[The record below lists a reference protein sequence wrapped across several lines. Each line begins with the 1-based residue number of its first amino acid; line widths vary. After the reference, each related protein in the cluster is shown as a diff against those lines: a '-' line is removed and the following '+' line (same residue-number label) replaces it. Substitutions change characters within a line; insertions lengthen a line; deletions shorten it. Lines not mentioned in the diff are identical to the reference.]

1 MAYDKLVDSSVLD
14 AGLKSIADAI
24 RVKGGTSDS
33 LAFPTAMAE
42 AIAAIEAGGG
52 VELPELTNPGTTF
65 DLAEGKQLIDGD
77 GNVVVGTIKRNKG
90 GISAEVV
97 PQAGGGGYPV
107 VQMRYEFTEK
117 TIIDP
122 DYGKIITLSAYYES
136 FGDAE
141 AADVAKGKTFTSA
154 AGLLAVGTREETS
167 GSGGGIDNLDATLDG
182 TLTEVDSNVSKVIG
196 YALRGITTIT
206 RVNLPNATSIGTYA
220 FYGCTGITSIN
231 APNVTSLG
239 TYAFY
244 QCKGIT
250 EINFPKATTVPSTIF
265 YQCTNLAKVDFGA
278 AKSIAGNAFA
288 YCAKLQTLILRYT
301 GGVVTLNS
309 TTFSGVSY
317 DEYVYV
323 PSALL
328 ADYEANSNWQ
338 SYVPSAKFRA
348 IEDYPDVC
356 G

>member
-1 MAYDKLVDSSVLD
+1 M
-14 AGLKSIADAI
+14 
-24 RVKGGTSDS
+24 
-33 LAFPTAMAE
+33 
-42 AIAAIEAGGG
+42 
-52 VELPELTNPGTTF
+52 
-65 DLAEGKQLIDGD
+65 
-77 GNVVVGTIKRNKG
+77 
-90 GISAEVV
+90 
-97 PQAGGGGYPV
+97 
-107 VQMRYEFTEK
+107 
-117 TIIDP
+117 
-122 DYGKIITLSAYYES
+122 
-136 FGDAE
+136 
-141 AADVAKGKTFTSA
+141 AKGKTFTSA

-167 GSGGGIDNLDATLDG
+167 GSGGGIDNLDAALDG

-265 YQCTNLAKVDFGA
+265 YQCTNLAKADFGA

-288 YCAKLQTLILRYT
+288 YCTKLQTLILRYT
-301 GGVVTLNS
+301 EGVVTLTN
-309 TTFSGVSY
+309 TTFSGASY
-317 DEYVYV
+317 DGYVYV

-338 SYVPSAKFRA
+338 SYAPSAKFRA